1 MGSVFHE
8 DEFSAE
14 EFQDLFLESLFEVN
28 EEWNVKIY
36 TAKDPDFDYELQEED
51 EIEEQIK
58 KASQKIKN
66 IFDLEESYDSD
77 EESKEDKI
85 VTCNPVNVSK
95 LKDICRNIKT

>member
-36 TAKDPDFDYELQEED
+36 TAKDPDFDYEL
-51 EIEEQIK
+51 
-58 KASQKIKN
+58 
-66 IFDLEESYDSD
+66 
-77 EESKEDKI
+77 
-85 VTCNPVNVSK
+85 
-95 LKDICRNIKT
+95 